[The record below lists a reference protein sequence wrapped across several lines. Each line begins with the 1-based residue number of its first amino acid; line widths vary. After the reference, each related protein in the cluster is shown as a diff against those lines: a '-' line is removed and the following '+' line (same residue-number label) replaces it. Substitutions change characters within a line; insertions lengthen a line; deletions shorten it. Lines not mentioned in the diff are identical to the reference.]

1 MSARSGA
8 GTRTVREPRA
18 TAAAGTAAASSTTAD
33 PAGAARSPAPVGS
46 APIRSPWKAVALPT
60 EHGGWGLTLEP
71 CLLGLLVAPSLAG
84 VALAMATFLAFLVRT
99 PLKLALVDRR
109 RGRRLDRTRLATRIA
124 AGEGLVLVALAAAAT
139 ALAGPVIWLPVV
151 AAVPLVAVEG
161 WYEVRS
167 KGRRL
172 VPELAGA
179 VGVSAAAASIALAGG
194 ASATLAVGL
203 WLVLAGRCATS
214 IPQVRAQVLALHGR
228 SASAGSTV
236 AGDLAAIGLGVAAVL
251 LDGALLA
258 GAVAL
263 LVVVVVQ
270 WLLAR
275 RPAPAAK
282 VIGLRQLGLGLAVVL
297 VTAAG
302 ALLA

>member
-1 MSARSGA
+1 M
-8 GTRTVREPRA
+8 
-18 TAAAGTAAASSTTAD
+18 TAAAHPPSTAD

-46 APIRSPWKAVALPT
+46 ASTRSPWKAVALPP
-60 EHGGWGLTLEP
+60 EPGGWGLTLEP

-84 VALAMATFLAFLVRT
+84 AAIAAATFLAFLVRT
-99 PLKLALVDRR
+99 PLKLTLVDRR
-109 RGRRLDRTRLATRIA
+109 RGRHLERTRLAARIA
-124 AGEGLVLVALAAAAT
+124 ATEALVLVALALTAT
-139 ALAGPVIWLPVV
+139 VLARPAIWLPVA
-151 AAVPLVAVEG
+151 AAVPFVAVEG

-167 KGRRL
+167 RGRRL

-179 VGVSAAAASIALAGG
+179 MGVSAAAAVIALAGG
-194 ASATLAVGL
+194 ASGALAAGL

-228 SASAGSTV
+228 SVPAGSTV
-236 AGDLAAIGLGVAAVL
+236 AGDLVGLALGLAAVL
-251 LDGALLA
+251 LDEALLA

-263 LVVVVVQ
+263 LAVIVVQ
-270 WLLAR
+270 RLLAL

-282 VIGLRQLGLGLAVVL
+282 VIGFRQLGLGLAVVA

>member
-1 MSARSGA
+1 MTTTAR
-8 GTRTVREPRA
+8 P
-18 TAAAGTAAASSTTAD
+18 STTAD
-33 PAGAARSPAPVGS
+33 PAGAARSPAPVGP
-46 APIRSPWKAVALPT
+46 APTRSPWKAVALPT

-84 VALAMATFLAFLVRT
+84 AALAAATFLAFLVRT

-124 AGEGLVLVALAAAAT
+124 VAEALGLIGLAAVAT

-151 AAVPLVAVEG
+151 AAAPLVAVEG

-167 KGRRL
+167 RGRRL

-179 VGVSAAAASIALAGG
+179 IGVSAAAASIALAGG

-214 IPQVRAQVLALHGR
+214 IPQVRAQVMTLHGR
-228 SASAGSTV
+228 SVPASSTV
-236 AGDLAAIGLGVAAVL
+236 AGDLAALVLGLGAVL
-251 LDGALLA
+251 LDAALVA

-263 LVVVVVQ
+263 LLVVVVQ
-270 WLLAR
+270 RLLAR
-275 RPAPAAK
+275 RSTPAAK
-282 VIGLRQLGLGLAVVL
+282 VIGLRQLGLGLAVVA
-297 VTAAG
+297 VTATG
-302 ALLA
+302 AVLT

>member
-1 MSARSGA
+1 M
-8 GTRTVREPRA
+8 
-18 TAAAGTAAASSTTAD
+18 TAAAHPPLSAGPSGTAR
-33 PAGAARSPAPVGS
+33 PPAPVGS
-46 APIRSPWKAVALPT
+46 ASTRSPWKAVALPA

-84 VALAMATFLAFLVRT
+84 AAVAAATFLAFLVRT

-124 AGEGLVLVALAAAAT
+124 AGEGLVLVALATAAT

-151 AAVPLVAVEG
+151 AAVPFVAVEG

-167 KGRRL
+167 RGRRL

-228 SASAGSTV
+228 SVPAGSTV
-236 AGDLAAIGLGVAAVL
+236 AGDLVALALGLAAVL
-251 LDGALLA
+251 LDDALLA

-263 LVVVVVQ
+263 LAVIALQ
-270 WLLAR
+270 RLLAR

-282 VIGLRQLGLGLAVVL
+282 VIGFRQLALGLAVVA

>member
-1 MSARSGA
+1 MTTA
-8 GTRTVREPRA
+8 TRP
-18 TAAAGTAAASSTTAD
+18 STTAD
-33 PAGAARSPAPVGS
+33 PAGAVRSPAPVGS
-46 APIRSPWKAVALPT
+46 ASTRSPWKAVALPT

-71 CLLGLLVAPSLAG
+71 CLLGLLVAPSLVGA
-84 VALAMATFLAFLVRT
+84 ALAVATFLAFLVRT

-124 AGEGLVLVALAAAAT
+124 AVEAVALIGLAAVAT
-139 ALAGPVIWLPVV
+139 ALAGPTIWLPVV
-151 AAVPLVAVEG
+151 AAVPFVAVEG

-179 VGVSAAAASIALAGG
+179 VGVSAAAAAIALAGG
-194 ASATLAVGL
+194 ASAALAIGL
-203 WLVLAGRCATS
+203 WLILAGRCATS

-228 SASAGSTV
+228 SASTGSTV
-236 AGDLAAIGLGVAAVL
+236 VGDLAAVGLGVAAVL

-258 GAVAL
+258 GAAAL
-263 LVVVVVQ
+263 VVVVVVQ

-282 VIGLRQLGLGLAVVL
+282 VIGLRQLGLGLAVVV

-302 ALLA
+302 TLLA